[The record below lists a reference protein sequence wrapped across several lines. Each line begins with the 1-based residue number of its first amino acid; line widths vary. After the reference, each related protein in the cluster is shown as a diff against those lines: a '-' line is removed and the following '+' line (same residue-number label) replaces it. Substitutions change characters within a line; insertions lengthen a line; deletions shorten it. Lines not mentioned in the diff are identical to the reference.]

1 MKKFFWL
8 IIIILIGL
16 QFYPV
21 EKTNPPVDEKLELKA
36 NAEVKAVFKRACYD
50 CHSNQTVWPWYSNI
64 APASILLADHV
75 EEGRSELNFSE
86 WRSYSRDKKMH
97 KMEEIWEEIE
107 EGEMPLK
114 GYSVVHGIELT
125 EEEKALIKDWSEK
138 LVLF

>member
-21 EKTNPPVDEKLELKA
+21 EKTNPPVDEKLVLKA

>member
-36 NAEVKAVFKRACYD
+36 NAEVKAVFKRVCYD